1 MMTAAIS
8 EGFLKHFEE
17 VDDPRLDNANRRH
30 ELGDMLLLTVLAV
43 ICGADGWVEIE
54 EFGKAKF
61 DELKRFLALPHGIPS
76 HDTLGDLFARICPEE
91 LQEGFLSWINSL
103 VTVSA
108 GEIVAIDGKKLRRS
122 YDTGGSRGAI
132 HMVSAWASSNQV
144 VLGQRKVDDKSN
156 EITAIPQLLKTL
168 HLSGAVVTIDAMG
181 CQKAIAEQVIQ
192 AQADYVFSLKGN
204 QGQLHE
210 DVKLYLDQAIERQK
224 VDVIDNSHETIDKDH
239 GRIEVR
245 RYWISDQIDWLE
257 GKAQWRGLRSIGA
270 VESERH
276 IGDQI
281 SVERRYFIASIEADV
296 ELFARA
302 VRAHWRIE
310 NQLHWSLDVT
320 FREDDCRVRQGQ
332 AAQNLAVIRHLA
344 LGLLKNE
351 KSAKVG
357 IKIKRSKAGWD
368 SRYLAKVLAV
378 GQCSNP
384 VS

>member
-1 MMTAAIS
+1 MMAAAIS

-17 VDDPRLDNANRRH
+17 VDDPRIDNANRRH
-30 ELGDMLLLTVLAV
+30 ELSDMLLLTLLGV
-43 ICGADGWVEIE
+43 ICGADSWVEIE
-54 EFGKAKF
+54 AFGQAKIE
-61 DELKRFLALPHGIPS
+61 ELKPFLQLPHGIPS
-76 HDTLGDLFARICPEE
+76 HDTLGGVFARLCPEQ
-91 LQEGFLSWINSL
+91 LQRGFMSWINSL
-103 VTVSA
+103 VRVSD
-108 GEIVAIDGKKLRRS
+108 GEVVAIDGKTLRHS
-122 YDTGGSRGAI
+122 YDRGAGRGAI

-156 EITAIPQLLKTL
+156 EITAIPELLKTL
-168 HLSGAVVTIDAMG
+168 HLVGAVVTIDAMG

-210 DVKLYLDQAIERQK
+210 DVKLYLDQAIEQHK
-224 VDVIDNSHETIDKDH
+224 ADVLSNHQQTLDKGH
-239 GRIEVR
+239 GRIELR
-245 RYWISDQIDWLE
+245 RYWITEQIEWLDS
-257 GKAQWRGLRSIGA
+257 KTQWRGLRSIGA

-276 IGDQI
+276 VGDQVSI
-281 SVERRYFIASIEADV
+281 DRRYFITSLEADV
-296 ELFARA
+296 DRFARA
-302 VRAHWRIE
+302 VRAHWGIE

-320 FREDDCRVRQGQ
+320 FGEDDCRVRQEH

-344 LGLLKNE
+344 LNLLKNE

-378 GQCSNP
+378 GQHPDSAP
-384 VS
+384 